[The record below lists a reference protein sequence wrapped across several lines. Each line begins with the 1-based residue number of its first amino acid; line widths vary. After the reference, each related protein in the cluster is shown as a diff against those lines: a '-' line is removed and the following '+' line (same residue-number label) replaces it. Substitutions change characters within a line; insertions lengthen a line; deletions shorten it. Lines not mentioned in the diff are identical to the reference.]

1 MELNYKLITKKIW
14 EIPQY
19 LETKNLYNLIL
30 KRMKKEIK
38 KEYELNENE
47 CTTYKN
53 IEYAVK
59 VLYKE
64 KFIALNTCIRK
75 EERSVTSNQ

>member
-19 LETKNLYNLIL
+19 LETKKLYNLIL

-47 CTTYKN
+47 CTT
-53 IEYAVK
+53 
-59 VLYKE
+59 
-64 KFIALNTCIRK
+64 
-75 EERSVTSNQ
+75 